1 MKRSTGVASNGE
13 GYCLRG
19 ANHVSGESPSRE
31 EGMGDGMPSAV
42 IKRGWKTE
50 LAMEVQFAGKIIEL
64 NSGFSIVMFDKG
76 KLMD

>member
-31 EGMGDGMPSAV
+31 EGMGDGI